1 MKVLVTQLC
10 PTLRPHG
17 LCYARLLCPWNF
29 PGKNTRV
36 GHHFLLQGLFPT
48 QGSNPG
54 HPQCRQ
60 ILYCPSHQESYLFT
74 WRKLY
79 FVDKPH
85 LGVTALSLELLF
97 HKARRLAV
105 LMSLKLNTGLQT
117 FALKES
123 KETSSKF
130 SSNLYS

>member
-1 MKVLVTQLC
+1 MDCAMPGSSVHGIFQARILEWVTIFFSRGCFQ
-10 PTLRPHG
+10 PRG
-17 LCYARLLCPWNF
+17 
-29 PGKNTRV
+29 
-36 GHHFLLQGLFPT
+36 PT
-48 QGSNPG
+48 QDIHNAGRFFTVRATRNHIYLPG
-54 HPQCRQ
+54 
-60 ILYCPSHQESYLFT
+60 ESCTL
-74 WRKLY
+74 LISL
-79 FVDKPH
+79 H